1 MEPLPEQKAGA
12 FDERYPDGM
21 DFSWLASDGGGH
33 VAVLVTAGRGPVPSS
48 AFSRADILAEDHEE
62 FLWEMPKICDAQL
75 VMPGYERADFP
86 QLAERGL
93 TVFDWTDMHR
103 VRDYANAYEVVARPA
118 SPVSIDDL
126 PEKLRAVARDLA
138 FPDIRFSEVASFDP
152 RHWVKTLDAL
162 RQG

>member
-1 MEPLPEQKAGA
+1 
-12 FDERYPDGM
+12 
-21 DFSWLASDGGGH
+21 
-33 VAVLVTAGRGPVPSS
+33 
-48 AFSRADILAEDHEE
+48 
-62 FLWEMPKICDAQL
+62 
-75 VMPGYERADFP
+75 
-86 QLAERGL
+86 
-93 TVFDWTDMHR
+93 MHR